1 MKVEKIKELTE
12 KLVRTGDIT
21 DREADRIVS
30 PFEAYRSKF
39 YESLCHESEL
49 TDAYREWYAA
59 VKEKLPQYGN
69 YVTTIPLVSG
79 VNNLEPRLL
88 FEIGE
93 CIDRALLTDKVL
105 NISLSPHFEIP
116 EEVCDALDYVGEKES
131 KMYFKRA
138 GMIERMGLR
147 NILNSFLPVLEN
159 DAAEEYE
166 FAMKSR
172 SGYNFYFLN
181 SKKLYGAIVASVIHE
196 MDIPSIHVHLLRS
209 LKFKGARYSALLV
222 SPEHKGI
229 LEPALNCDVV
239 GYVAKHKLMS
249 EEDIRTL
256 SSGGVVWRTSIENVV
271 NEIKPVLVELC
282 NNIAKKAPLPEDD
295 EWMEVIR

>member
-1 MKVEKIKELTE
+1 MKVGKIKELTE

-30 PFEAYRSKF
+30 PFKAYHSKF

-116 EEVCDALDYVGEKES
+116 EEVCDALDYVEKES

-209 LKFKGARYSALLV
+209 LKFKGVRYSALLV

-282 NNIAKKAPLPEDD
+282 NNIAKRAPLPEDD